1 MRRTTRWAV
10 AALAILSV
18 GACKPLDDAMVA
30 VFGRS
35 MRDQRSFDPYENP
48 VQPAEGAIPFSTG
61 NQADSIGDIN
71 LGDPIPLEYPR
82 LTQADMVP
90 IGTGSA
96 LLQSLENP
104 FEAGDTVA
112 LVRGEEIYMRVCW
125 TCHGETGVGATAPI
139 AGKHPTL
146 AAYNLSGPQVAGY
159 SDAYIYGMIS
169 VGRGLMPPWAHQIRP
184 IDRWA
189 TVTYVR
195 ELQARATGG
204 TTVQTGAEAQ
214 AEDAVQNEGEGN
226 E

>member
-1 MRRTTRWAV
+1 MRKATRWTV
-10 AALAILSV
+10 AALAVLSV

-35 MRDQRSFDPYENP
+35 MRDQRSFDPYEMP

-61 NQADSIGDIN
+61 NQADSLGDFN
-71 LGDPIPLEYPR
+71 LGDPIPMDYAR

-90 IGTGSA
+90 IGSGNDVV
-96 LLQSLENP
+96 QGLENP
-104 FEAGDTVA
+104 FQPGDSAA
-112 LVRGEEIYMRVCW
+112 LARGEEIYMRVCA
-125 TCHGETGVGATAPI
+125 TCHGEAGVGATAPI
-139 AGKHPTL
+139 ADKHPTL
-146 AAYNLSGPQVAGY
+146 AAYNLSGAQVAGY
-159 SDAYIYGMIS
+159 SDQYIYGMIS

-195 ELQARATGG
+195 ELQARASGG
-204 TTVQTGAEAQ
+204 TTVPSASEAQ
-214 AEDAVQNEGEGN
+214 ADEAQNEGEGS